1 MRRLQ
6 LKLSQP
12 RCQSDVAALGHSLR
26 RYARAARKR
35 RSQQ

>member
-12 RCQSDVAALGHSLR
+12 RCQGDVKSLYHSLP
-26 RYARAARKR
+26 RYAGAARKR